1 MIQYGMYVC
10 KYICMHAYI
19 LTELNACWVV
29 SGTTKRYV
37 YVSKRMKA
45 KICQKLSHPP
55 KGLMVYDTISLH
67 VSYGKTLAHGVVCVS
82 GDEAPYKTTM
92 SKCTSLISVQVCSFH
107 AAILQ

>member
-1 MIQYGMYVC
+1 MYVSTYTC
-10 KYICMHAYI
+10 IHAHI
-19 LTELNACWVV
+19 LTKLNACWVV

-37 YVSKRMKA
+37 HISRRMKA

-55 KGLMVYDTISLH
+55 KGLMVYDAISLH

-82 GDEAPYKTTM
+82 GDEASYKTTM
-92 SKCTSLISVQVCSFH
+92 SKCTSLISVQVWSFH